1 MIFILMNIPLMIRI
15 QIFSNLVLVTYCS
28 ISRAVQHYII
38 IFTFQSLFEE
48 LVLNGIIKEYP
59 KVPLKDFR
67 GDISYT
73 GGTLKL
79 KKKGQKAKEPTPGGG
94 DVRRAIVEY
103 CILPM
108 SKDKTTQ
115 GYIQWH
121 QTSCCL
127 CCTCYTTFSA
137 PPRTYLLRATPPLCP
152 NWRH

>member
-1 MIFILMNIPLMIRI
+1 M
-15 QIFSNLVLVTYCS
+15 
-28 ISRAVQHYII
+28 
-38 IFTFQSLFEE
+38 
-48 LVLNGIIKEYP
+48 VLNGIIKEYP

-115 GYIQWH
+115 GYIVCIYDRVRNRKNMRPG
-121 QTSCCL
+121 SIGRKAGI
-127 CCTCYTTFSA
+127 SK
-137 PPRTYLLRATPPLCP
+137 
-152 NWRH
+152 

>member
-1 MIFILMNIPLMIRI
+1 M
-15 QIFSNLVLVTYCS
+15 
-28 ISRAVQHYII
+28 
-38 IFTFQSLFEE
+38 
-48 LVLNGIIKEYP
+48 VLNGIIKEYP

-79 KKKGQKAKEPTPGGG
+79 KKKGQKAREPTPGGG

-115 GYIQWH
+115 GYIVSIHLYDRVRNKKDMRLVYLAERQDFPNEFACSIPYRIIMYNPENSYVLTVTKH
-121 QTSCCL
+121 L
-127 CCTCYTTFSA
+127 CELGIPTTDFRSFSA
-137 PPRTYLLRATPPLCP
+137 TRNELGIMSSTQ
-152 NWRH
+152 NS

>member
-1 MIFILMNIPLMIRI
+1 MGKLKILLWFNFCM
-15 QIFSNLVLVTYCS
+15 F
-28 ISRAVQHYII
+28 

-79 KKKGQKAKEPTPGGG
+79 KKKGQKNKEPIPGGG
-94 DVRRAIVEY
+94 DIRRAIVEY

-108 SKDKTTQ
+108 SKNKDFYQ
-115 GYIQWH
+115 LPPYHGWLQYSI
-121 QTSCCL
+121 
-127 CCTCYTTFSA
+127 A
-137 PPRTYLLRATPPLCP
+137 PFPHFDP
-152 NWRH
+152 